1 MAVNRPTRE
10 LRDLVDPV
18 VLMAFSGWNDAA
30 SAATSCLDH
39 IAETLGAER
48 FFTIDSEDYY
58 DFQVNRPVIRRDSPT
73 SAVHEWPET
82 TVSVASILGRDG
94 EVARDL
100 VLITGPEPN
109 LRWRSFTQ
117 LVVSALRSAQPS
129 LVIMLGALL
138 SDCPHTR
145 PVPVSGSSI
154 DPRLLDEMS
163 ELDLPDYEGPTGIVG
178 LLSEASSEAGLPT
191 VNLWASVPHYVAHP
205 PNPKATLALLAKV
218 EDVIDLPLDPG
229 ELTELAKAWER
240 GVDELAAEDSEIAE
254 YVSQLEESQDEQG
267 IPEASGDAI
276 AAEFQRYLRRRD

>member
-1 MAVNRPTRE
+1 
-10 LRDLVDPV
+10 
-18 VLMAFSGWNDAA
+18 
-30 SAATSCLDH
+30 
-39 IAETLGAER
+39 
-48 FFTIDSEDYY
+48 
-58 DFQVNRPVIRRDSPT
+58 
-73 SAVHEWPET
+73 
-82 TVSVASILGRDG
+82 
-94 EVARDL
+94 
-100 VLITGPEPN
+100 
-109 LRWRSFTQ
+109 
-117 LVVSALRSAQPS
+117 
-129 LVIMLGALL
+129 
-138 SDCPHTR
+138 
-145 PVPVSGSSI
+145 
-154 DPRLLDEMS
+154 MS